1 MFEKIIKRKTK
12 YIYIFLFVVMVILLA
27 YNVYNKYTSI
37 KFEKYE
43 NLQKRINVIKK
54 QNKILQDQLK
64 KKKKEYFL
72 VYSKLIDMQKLRQ
85 EMNLLIQGLQENGL
99 VRESYLVSI
108 DAPYQYLN
116 VAKVVIHVKNK
127 VDFLI
132 LKRIID
138 KLYNVK
144 SIQYKNNNLI
154 IEIYKE

>member
-99 VRESYLVSI
+99 VRESYLVSV